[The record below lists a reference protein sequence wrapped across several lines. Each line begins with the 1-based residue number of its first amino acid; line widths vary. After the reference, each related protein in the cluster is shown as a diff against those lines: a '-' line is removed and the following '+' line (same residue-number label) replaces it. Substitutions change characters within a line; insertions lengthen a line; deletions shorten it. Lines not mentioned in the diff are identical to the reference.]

1 MTLPPPHPPP
11 PKQRFRNAPEGKLG
25 RRRGSPAAAV
35 RVAPAFV
42 PRQPGGLVRRDP
54 GCAPAGAGQSAGA
67 AGLSPGRGQQRER
80 RSRGGPRRPSPSVRP
95 SPPPPGSRP
104 PLAGKSP
111 AALPGRPAPR
121 AAGTARLHPGR
132 AGPQAPRGSPPR
144 APAGEPPHRDA
155 GDALLALVRHL
166 PAALR
171 PCLSVCVSVRGSVP
185 ACARPCVRARPPPLP
200 PAPPARRRPGAA
212 LPALQTKPARRG
224 KERSGDHPPTPP
236 YAGRSRSPHRPRGPG
251 GGTGCAAPARSR
263 CRPGAA
269 LQPRTG
275 ARGVAGAGSSCAPRR
290 ISDRSP
296 PPPSAPPPRLGPS
309 PASSRSAGRSPDP
322 LPGAGLPR
330 IGGDGR
336 GREGTGSPLA
346 LPGGSRPGRLRPGLR
361 DPRAEKGRRARAAAT
376 PRGGLRAPGR
386 GWRPPR
392 PAGWLRACPGGRG
405 VQGRGG
411 GVGRP
416 RLPAQPALTCGQPS
430 GSSAGGAA
438 AGARRCPPW
447 GVPGPEP
454 PSEAKSSVLLSKA
467 SSTLQ
472 NMPPLFCRGRGLP
485 APSPAKQA
493 GSDSSRCPDMG
504 SGGGGAATRAAP
516 GAPGAG
522 AGVRPPRSAAGSPW
536 GEEQSALKAAQGP
549 TAPRPARP

>member
-1 MTLPPPHPPP
+1 MMRGTLFLPWCDIFPPRSARACPCVSPCVGLCPRVHVPACVRAPRRCRRLPPP
-11 PKQRFRNAPEGKLG
+11 
-25 RRRGSPAAAV
+25 
-35 RVAPAFV
+35 
-42 PRQPGGLVRRDP
+42 
-54 GCAPAGAGQSAGA
+54 A
-67 AGLSPGRGQQRER
+67 AGPGP
-80 RSRGGPRRPSPSVRP
+80 RSRRCRQ
-95 SPPPPGSRP
+95 SR
-104 PLAGKSP
+104 
-111 AALPGRPAPR
+111 
-121 AAGTARLHPGR
+121 
-132 AGPQAPRGSPPR
+132 
-144 APAGEPPHRDA
+144 PAGERSGA
-155 GDALLALVRHL
+155 ETT
-166 PAALR
+166 
-171 PCLSVCVSVRGSVP
+171 
-185 ACARPCVRARPPPLP
+185 PPP
-200 PAPPARRRPGAA
+200 
-212 LPALQTKPARRG
+212 
-224 KERSGDHPPTPP
+224 PP

-296 PPPSAPPPRLGPS
+296 PPPQRPPTPSRAVPCQQPVRRPVPGPLTGRGAPEDR
-309 PASSRSAGRSPDP
+309 
-322 LPGAGLPR
+322 
-330 IGGDGR
+330 R